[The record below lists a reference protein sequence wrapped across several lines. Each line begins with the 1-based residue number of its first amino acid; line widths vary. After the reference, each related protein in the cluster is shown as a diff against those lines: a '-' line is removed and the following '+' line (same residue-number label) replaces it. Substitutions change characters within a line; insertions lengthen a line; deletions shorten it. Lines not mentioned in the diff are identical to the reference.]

1 MMKNALEETMTE
13 LSEISLIA
21 DKIYSEL
28 VGNYFDE
35 VIELKQRFDFNQNP
49 VTDDELEKILT
60 VLPLR
65 MFKISEALS
74 KATLTNQIAKIKAK
88 EKGEDASVEYKLTA
102 AVYESVMLR
111 IDKERSCCR
120 ELIMA
125 SKKIWDSRRA
135 AEEAAGI
142 RTDVGKDPKKELPDY
157 DKTYI
162 K

>member
-1 MMKNALEETMTE
+1 MKDALEETMAE

-88 EKGEDASVEYKLTA
+88 EKGEDTSVEYKLTA

-125 SKKIWDSRRA
+125 SKKI
-135 AEEAAGI
+135 
-142 RTDVGKDPKKELPDY
+142 
-157 DKTYI
+157 
-162 K
+162 

>member
-1 MMKNALEETMTE
+1 MSSKNKTQV
-13 LSEISLIA
+13 IIA
-21 DKIYSEL
+21 DKIYSDL

-88 EKGEDASVEYKLTA
+88 EKGEDTSVEYKLTA

>member
-88 EKGEDASVEYKLTA
+88 EKGEKSANGT
-102 AVYESVMLR
+102 
-111 IDKERSCCR
+111 
-120 ELIMA
+120 LI
-125 SKKIWDSRRA
+125 
-135 AEEAAGI
+135 
-142 RTDVGKDPKKELPDY
+142 
-157 DKTYI
+157 
-162 K
+162 